1 MEDTGLCDNRK
12 NGRKQSDKV
21 MEERKILILSLG
33 TGRMRDKDT
42 DRTPAE
48 KIIYQSAKYRMDDTK
63 DIIET
68 EFSAEPLIHFFE
80 PDEVIIIGTSRSA
93 WAGFYCKFGDKSD
106 SASVERLQEI
116 ETEGGKDISGSAL
129 QILSREVEEIY
140 AKGLSS
146 GLFRN
151 ICVHVIMIRYGINEA
166 ELKEN
171 YALLGS
177 IGERLKQKVHYKAAF
192 DITHSFR
199 SLPLYNL
206 VILNY
211 FKNISMIDLE
221 ISHVYYGNLD
231 IRRENGDIAPIVDM
245 AELIKV
251 LDLSNGVS
259 EFKNTG
265 NAVSLLKY
273 IPDEEEFGTALNR
286 FDWATQINSL
296 DRIADSLKELMEA
309 VNRKNDDRLNK
320 YADLREMVSHVIQIK
335 FFEENGMEHMEPQ
348 EFGNLP
354 VEEKQFL
361 ICKWYF
367 RQNRYGQAVV
377 TGMEALRSYLICICP
392 GAEQNEQRER
402 WMKDEQARRKTI
414 DTLQKVYQVLSMKK
428 RNRDEAEQLLY
439 DLESSRRAANRIRNI
454 FAHNLGRDT
463 VDDKREENVSADV
476 SAKKIVED
484 FIHQVSRFR
493 QYMHEQQDKIK
504 DVYRICLENRG
515 ERAEYDRIETAEM
528 KLVERKDF
536 RYPARLIVAEPGEK
550 VVYENYS
557 KPGKKAT
564 VPYNVYRLT
573 DKAEQYLDR
582 VGVRRASLFLG
593 EYIMALGF
601 DMERLE
607 IFLCGFSL
615 KKMMNYSAVLYD
627 KGFKNISDGE
637 KSTIPKIMF
646 PMDFGNKGGGK
657 NEEETKM
664 PKQVRHLV

>member
-1 MEDTGLCDNRK
+1 
-12 NGRKQSDKV
+12 
-21 MEERKILILSLG
+21 
-33 TGRMRDKDT
+33 
-42 DRTPAE
+42 
-48 KIIYQSAKYRMDDTK
+48 
-63 DIIET
+63 
-68 EFSAEPLIHFFE
+68 
-80 PDEVIIIGTSRSA
+80 
-93 WAGFYCKFGDKSD
+93 
-106 SASVERLQEI
+106 
-116 ETEGGKDISGSAL
+116 
-129 QILSREVEEIY
+129 
-140 AKGLSS
+140 
-146 GLFRN
+146 
-151 ICVHVIMIRYGINEA
+151 
-166 ELKEN
+166 
-171 YALLGS
+171 
-177 IGERLKQKVHYKAAF
+177 
-192 DITHSFR
+192 
-199 SLPLYNL
+199 
-206 VILNY
+206 
-211 FKNISMIDLE
+211 
-221 ISHVYYGNLD
+221 
-231 IRRENGDIAPIVDM
+231 
-245 AELIKV
+245 
-251 LDLSNGVS
+251 
-259 EFKNTG
+259 
-265 NAVSLLKY
+265 
-273 IPDEEEFGTALNR
+273 
-286 FDWATQINSL
+286 
-296 DRIADSLKELMEA
+296 MEA

-367 RQNRYGQAVV
+367 RQNRYGQAVA

-439 DLESSRRAANRIRNI
+439 DLESSRRAANRLRNI

-601 DMERLE
+601 DME
-607 IFLCGFSL
+607 I
-615 KKMMNYSAVLYD
+615 
-627 KGFKNISDGE
+627 
-637 KSTIPKIMF
+637 
-646 PMDFGNKGGGK
+646 
-657 NEEETKM
+657 
-664 PKQVRHLV
+664 